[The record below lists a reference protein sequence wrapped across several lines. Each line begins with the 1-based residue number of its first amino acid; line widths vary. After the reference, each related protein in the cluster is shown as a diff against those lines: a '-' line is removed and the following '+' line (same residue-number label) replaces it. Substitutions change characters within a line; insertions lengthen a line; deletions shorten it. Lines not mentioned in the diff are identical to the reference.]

1 MVGDGETAEIA
12 YEYFTSDSNYEI
24 VAFSAEKSFIKK
36 QALFG
41 LPVIPFEE
49 IEQFFDPKDHKAFVA
64 ISFTQLN
71 RLRTRLFNIAKNKG
85 YTLCSYLSPKA
96 FIGKNVEIGENCF
109 IFENVTVQRS
119 VKIGNNVTIWSGS
132 FIGHRS
138 VIGDNCFIASH
149 VVISGFCDVGE
160 NCFFGVN
167 SCITD
172 AKKIAKDCIIGA
184 GAVVVKDATKG
195 MVYVGNPAKP
205 LPGKNVDSFIKG
217 KEMI

>member
-1 MVGDGETAEIA
+1 MK
-12 YEYFTSDSNYEI
+12 NRM
-24 VAFSAEKSFIKK
+24 
-36 QALFG
+36 LFG

-49 IEQFFDPKDHKAFVA
+49 IERFFGSKDCKAFVA

-71 RLRTRLFNIAKNKG
+71 RLRTRLFNIAKAKV
-85 YTLCSYLSPKA
+85 YVLCSYISPRV

-109 IFENVTVQRS
+109 IFENVTVQRN

-138 VIGDNCFIASH
+138 AIGNNCFIASQ
-149 VVISGFCDVGE
+149 VAISSFCDVGE

-167 SCITD
+167 SCVTS
-172 AKKIAKDCIIGA
+172 AKKIVQDCIVGA
-184 GAVVVKDATKG
+184 GAVVIEDTNKA

-205 LPGKNVDSFIKG
+205 LPNKNVELFLEG
-217 KEMI
+217 KEML